1 MAKSAGFDH
10 DAPGM
15 DAASATRKGS
25 TMSDHDMEKTKG
37 TAKEVAGKV
46 TGSDELAKEGQAQQD
61 KAEAKQE
68 AKDAERRQDQ
78 HS

>member
-1 MAKSAGFDH
+1 
-10 DAPGM
+10 
-15 DAASATRKGS
+15 
-25 TMSDHDMEKTKG
+25 MSDHDMEKAKG

-68 AKDAERRQDQ
+68 AKDAERRQEQ